1 VICPSP
7 TSSRMRCLVEGFPN
21 AWWRV
26 DIYIKLIFGQSIFYQ
41 YKVNKTKF
49 LLYHIT
55 YTRLVDNLPPQSLS
69 MTNSASSVAPARVS
83 TQPSSTINRM
93 LYMER
98 LVIELSNPDLRENAL
113 CVLSK
118 VVFEFFPSP
127 CPKFGL
133 QQ

>member
-1 VICPSP
+1 
-7 TSSRMRCLVEGFPN
+7 M
-21 AWWRV
+21 
-26 DIYIKLIFGQSIFYQ
+26 
-41 YKVNKTKF
+41 
-49 LLYHIT
+49 
-55 YTRLVDNLPPQSLS
+55 DNLHPQSLS
-69 MTNSASSVAPARVS
+69 LTASVLSVAPNCVS
-83 TQPSSTINRM
+83 TQPSSTINRIA
-93 LYMER
+93 YMER